1 MKFLYGLYS
10 VFMSKKVLKLAGKR
24 PMLLA
29 LIIMATLTLG
39 LLFSGWLTPTP
50 GKAQTGGGNPQPNNE
65 NTNCVEHGPHWGSWS
80 GSCPSIVTNGS
91 VSPTSINQCGVDAPT
106 MPTNIVVPVY
116 NSQQWQQTGTYD
128 CTNTVSTN
136 TETISYS
143 VSGYQWDPP
152 LPGTI
157 TNTFSSTVYVNVT
170 SSDTTNCASPGRVD
184 IGTVTWNLPCPTTTN
199 KPTLDSPTYSIS
211 DGWYGAT
218 INYNFGC
225 SDGWYEW
232 ECFPSMSDSCVT
244 GGASTA
250 GTAGQYGSWSDQLY
264 TKDPSGGSC
273 SMTAHQIIY
282 FAPVEGGGCTNDNS
296 VCSVANDISIV
307 ITQTNAPATPP
318 HGTIVTSVT
327 IGGGFSTTS
336 TY

>member
-1 MKFLYGLYS
+1 
-10 VFMSKKVLKLAGKR
+10 MSKKVLNYAGRR

-29 LIIMATLTLG
+29 LIMATAILG

-50 GKAQTGGGNPQPNNE
+50 GRAQSGGGNPQPNQE
-65 NTNCVEHGPHWGSWS
+65 NTNCVATTNAWT
-80 GSCPSIVTNGS
+80 GSCPSIVTNGL
-91 VSPTSINQCGVDAPT
+91 VSPTTIYQCGVTGPE

-116 NSQQWQQTGTYD
+116 SPTNIFTQVITYD
-128 CTNTVSTN
+128 KTNCTPVTN
-136 TETISYS
+136 TENITYS
-143 VSGYQWDPP
+143 VSGYFW
-152 LPGTI
+152 
-157 TNTFSSTVYVNVT
+157 TNFSSPYTSMPSKVTNSFSADCDVYVT
-170 SSDTTNCASPGRVD
+170 SSDTNNCASPGLVNLA
-184 IGTVTWNLPCPTTTN
+184 TVTWNLPCPTTTN

-225 SDGWYEW
+225 ADGWFEW

-282 FAPVEGGGCTNDNS
+282 FASVGGGGCTNDNS
-296 VCSVANDISIV
+296 VCSVENDISIV

-336 TY
+336 SY